1 MTASPPS
8 AEPSEL
14 PASSPTLR
22 ALTLDATGTLI
33 TLARPVGETYAEI
46 ARSFG
51 ARLDPEAVDVSLR
64 AVFSEMP
71 PLSFPGASPNRIP
84 GLERGWWRELVSRV
98 VAAAGRVESFSP
110 FFDALYEHYARG
122 GAWRAYPE
130 AVEALQ
136 AVRAHGCRTAVISN
150 FDSRLMNILRAL
162 ELDHYFDLV
171 TYSSASGA
179 AKPENAIFALTLSRL
194 GVRPE
199 EALHAGNDPRTDVE
213 GAHAAGLIG
222 VLVDRTRARAD
233 TKSGVVSSLL
243 DLEAWFRAD

>member
-1 MTASPPS
+1 MAPLPPAGTPALPSPATP
-8 AEPSEL
+8 
-14 PASSPTLR
+14 LR

-51 ARLDPEAVDVSLR
+51 ARLDPGAVETSLR
-64 AVFSEMP
+64 TVFSEMP
-71 PLSFPGASPNRIP
+71 PLSFPGAAPSRIP
-84 GLERGWWRELVSRV
+84 SLERGWWHELVHRV
-98 VAAAGRVESFSP
+98 VGAAGRVDAFSP

-130 AVEALQ
+130 AVEALR
-136 AVRAHGCRTAVISN
+136 AVRARGCRTAVISN
-150 FDSRLMNILRAL
+150 FDSRLMNVLRAL

-179 AKPENAIFALTLSRL
+179 AKPESAIFALTLSRL

-199 EALHAGNDPRTDVE
+199 DALHAGNDPRTDVE
-213 GAHAAGLIG
+213 GARAAGLEG
-222 VLVDRTRARAD
+222 VLIDRSRGRAD
-233 TKSGVVSSLL
+233 TTGGVITSLL
-243 DLEAWFRAD
+243 DLEAWFEAG

>member
-1 MTASPPS
+1 MPSPH
-8 AEPSEL
+8 
-14 PASSPTLR
+14 SPLR

-51 ARLDPEAVDVSLR
+51 ARLDPAAVETSLR
-64 AVFSEMP
+64 TVFLEMP
-71 PLSFPGASPNRIP
+71 PLSFPGASPSRIP

-98 VAAAGRVESFSP
+98 VAAAGQVEAFSS

-136 AVRAHGCRTAVISN
+136 AVRSRGCRTAVISN

-179 AKPENAIFALTLSRL
+179 AKPESAIFALTLSRL
-194 GVRPE
+194 DVRPE
-199 EALHAGNDPRTDVE
+199 NALHAGNDLRTDVE
-213 GAHAAGLIG
+213 GARAAGLEG
-222 VLVDRTRARAD
+222 VLIDRARGKAD
-233 TKSGVVSSLL
+233 PEGGVITSLL
-243 DLEAWFRAD
+243 DLEAWFEAR

>member
-1 MTASPPS
+1 MAPPS
-8 AEPSEL
+8 PAGSSEL
-14 PASSPTLR
+14 PAPASPLR

-51 ARLDPEAVDVSLR
+51 ADLDPDAVDASLR
-64 AVFSEMP
+64 SAFSEMP
-71 PLSFPGASPNRIP
+71 PLSFPGAPPSRIP

-98 VAAAGRVESFSP
+98 AAEAGGIEAFSA
-110 FFDALYEHYARG
+110 FFDALYEHYGRG

-130 AVEALQ
+130 AEEVLQ
-136 AVRAHGCRTAVISN
+136 TLRARGCRTAVISN

-171 TYSSASGA
+171 TYSSASGS
-179 AKPENAIFALTLSRL
+179 AKPESAIFALTLSRL
-194 GVRPE
+194 DVRPD

-213 GAHAAGLIG
+213 GARAAGLQG
-222 VLVDRTRARAD
+222 VLIDRSRPQGDANNEVIT
-233 TKSGVVSSLL
+233 SLL
-243 DLEAWFRAD
+243 DLVAWFTEG